1 MARRDNAPYKNQTK
15 RKLPNNIEELIS
27 KAKGSPREAWR
38 KSVERLE
45 KRIEKA
51 ERETGERFDV
61 ASELP
66 REEAE
71 YILYGKMPKRVK
83 REWIYNVEKIRIKD
97 VKNII
102 QEKYKYDEYE
112 PDDSYDEETD
122 FHISY
127 KEIETLRLLIDDFDT
142 FYFRNK
148 FNNALDAAIEAYG
161 PENVAYNISA
171 KMQELKT
178 DITYAQKYES
188 TEPDKSE
195 RFAQEFNLILMNTS
209 LTVEENKI
217 ATAVVE
223 RTNGV
228 KLE

>member
-1 MARRDNAPYKNQTK
+1 MARRDNAPYIKQTK
-15 RKLPNNIEELIS
+15 RKLPNNIEELVR

-38 KSVERLE
+38 QSVERLI

-51 ERETGERFDV
+51 EAETGERFDV
-61 ASELP
+61 ETELP

-71 YILYGKMPKRVK
+71 YILYGKMPNRVK
-83 REWIYNVEKIRIKD
+83 RERIYNVEKIRIK
-97 VKNII
+97 NIK
-102 QEKYKYDEYE
+102 EKIEERYRPYEDDE
-112 PDDSYDEETD
+112 SYDEDTD
-122 FHISY
+122 FHIAY
-127 KEIETLRLLIDDFDT
+127 KEIETLRALIDNFES

-148 FNNALDAAIEAYG
+148 FNNLLDAAIDAYG
-161 PENVAYNISA
+161 EENVAYTISA

-195 RFAQEFNLILMNTS
+195 RFAQEFNLILMNTQ
-209 LTVEENKI
+209 LTAEENKL